1 MLSRKSRLLTLF
13 AMAAGAVAAAPSQ
26 SRAQDWKPERTVEV
40 VVPSAP
46 GGGLDTSG
54 RALQHI
60 LQEGKVLATP
70 STVVNK
76 PGGSGTVGIAYV
88 NQHKGDGHY
97 ILVQSPPLLTNTI
110 TGTTPTGLKDVTP
123 VALLVTEEIIFS
135 VASASPIKNAAD
147 LAAMLKKDSSSVSIA
162 VSSSPGGHSHAAAAL
177 IAKAAGGDPKKL
189 KMVFFGSGAEAAT
202 ALLGGHVMV
211 AATPASSIL
220 GHRQAGT
227 LRVIGI
233 PTDKRLKGALAD
245 VPTFKEQ
252 GYDVVFSAW
261 RAIVG
266 PKGMTPAQLA
276 FWDATLAKATATKEW
291 EAAAERNEWTPN
303 FLGSKECTKFFEQQ
317 TAMLTEVLGELGLA
331 K

>member
-1 MLSRKSRLLTLF
+1 MRDFARCLALVGAALLL
-13 AMAAGAVAAAPSQ
+13 AAPAVMTAAA
-26 SRAQDWKPERTVEV
+26 AADWKPERTIEI

-46 GGGLDTSG
+46 GGGLDVTG
-54 RALQHI
+54 RTLQHI
-60 LQEGKVLATP
+60 LQDGKVITTA

-76 PGGSGTVGIAYV
+76 PGGSGTVGIAYID
-88 NQHKGDGHY
+88 QHKGDAHY
-97 ILVQSPPLLTNTI
+97 ICVQSPPLLTNSI
-110 TGTTPTGLKDVTP
+110 TGTTTLGLKDVTP

-135 VASASPIKNAAD
+135 VAADSPIKTGAD

-177 IAKAAGGDPKKL
+177 VAKAAGGDPKKL

-202 ALLGGHVMV
+202 ALLGGHVML

-220 GHRQAGT
+220 GHRQAGK

-233 PTDKRLKGALAD
+233 PTDKRLPGALAD

-252 GYDVVFSAW
+252 GLDVVFSAW
-261 RAIVG
+261 RALVG
-266 PKGMTPAQLA
+266 PKDMTPAQLA
-276 FWDATLAKATATKEW
+276 WWDETLAKVVATPEW
-291 EAAAERNEWTPN
+291 KTSAERNEWTLDYRN
-303 FLGSKECTKFFEQQ
+303 SKQVGAFFDDQSQ
-317 TAMLTEVLGELGLA
+317 KLVAVLGELGLA